1 MKLIFR
7 IGDTLQVVSK
17 SATSNDK
24 IEENKKR
31 KIVQTYTFSRQ
42 QFESIANQTNSGMR
56 EFFSKADTNC
66 LDCPFNEFGKCYTHK
81 FNQYVGFIS
90 MLKSIAKTYPQWD
103 DIPTYDANTME
114 DVARTMAGGED
125 ISWDVTFYDRDNS
138 EQFVVNVRGDFENEE
153 DAIKRAIYENNV
165 FVDDTQYGTMYWGQ
179 NEVDVYGAKRN
190 YDKPTFVRFGTYGEP
205 SLHPIEMIEAM
216 VNVADNWT
224 GYTHQWRKSDE
235 LGAYF
240 MASTHTLV
248 ESEEALTQ
256 GYRSYIATP
265 TKIDEVVNCPASKES
280 DYKSSCS
287 KCGLCSGTQGKGKKS
302 IYILNH

>member
-7 IGDTLQVVSK
+7 INDTLQVVSK
-17 SATSNDK
+17 ATTSNDK

-31 KIVQTYTFSRQ
+31 KIVQTYTFSRR

-103 DIPTYDANTME
+103 DIPTYDDTMSA
-114 DVARTMAGGED
+114 VAVEMSSG
-125 ISWDVTFYDRDNS
+125 
-138 EQFVVNVRGDFENEE
+138 
-153 DAIKRAIYENNV
+153 
-165 FVDDTQYGTMYWGQ
+165 
-179 NEVDVYGAKRN
+179 
-190 YDKPTFVRFGTYGEP
+190 TFVRFGTYGEP

-265 TKIDEVVNCPASKES
+265 TKIEEVVNCPASKES

>member
-1 MKLIFR
+1 MKIIFR

-17 SATSNDK
+17 GATSNDK
-24 IEENKKR
+24 IEANKKR
-31 KIVQTYTFSRQ
+31 KIVQTYTFSRR
-42 QFESIANQTNSGMR
+42 QFESIAHGTNAGMR

-90 MLKSIAKTYPQWD
+90 MLKSIAKTYQQWD
-103 DIPTYDANTME
+103 DVPPYDA
-114 DVARTMAGGED
+114 
-125 ISWDVTFYDRDNS
+125 
-138 EQFVVNVRGDFENEE
+138 
-153 DAIKRAIYENNV
+153 
-165 FVDDTQYGTMYWGQ
+165 
-179 NEVDVYGAKRN
+179 EVMQSLSQSLSVG
-190 YDKPTFVRFGTYGEP
+190 TFVRFGTYGEP
-205 SLHPIEMIEAM
+205 SLHPKEMIKAM
-216 VNVADNWT
+216 VQVADNWT
-224 GYTHQWRKSDE
+224 GYTHQWRNDDE

-248 ESEEALTQ
+248 ESEEALTK

-265 TKIDEVVNCPASKES
+265 TKIDSVTNCPASKES